1 MKRLRDWA
9 EERALKQ
16 WDLLIVQ
23 PGIKKKGTVDA
34 PRLPVIE
41 PPQTLFQAGMSN
53 SSGIDTQQ
61 VIEDK
66 AAFDQALQVM
76 GDRAEDMTHKLSK
89 QFADLAGPGAQSQDI
104 ASAIGRRAPLA
115 LEDVSARADLIDAHE
130 DTEKAEP
137 VEEKAKEQ
145 SAGLCYVRTHW
156 VFLLV
161 CPTWISYGMLLASEI
176 MCVSS

>member
-1 MKRLRDWA
+1 MKRLRDWP

-16 WDLLIVQ
+16 WDSLIVQ
-23 PGIKKKGTVDA
+23 PGVRKRGTVEA

-115 LEDVSARADLIDAHE
+115 LEDVAARSGLIEKTE
-130 DTEKAEP
+130 DTENAEP
-137 VEEKAKEQ
+137 LVEEKAKEQ
-145 SAGLCYVRTHW
+145 SSLCYVRTDP
-156 VFLLV
+156 L
-161 CPTWISYGMLLASEI
+161 G
-176 MCVSS
+176 VSPRLPHLDKLWNVACL